1 MATRIDADV
10 DDLRQVQG
18 KAELVHGEVVEMSPT
33 GGWHGQATNAIVFSL
48 TNYKRASGCAGYV
61 VGDNV
66 GFVVDLP
73 HRKSF
78 SPDAAFYRGQLTE
91 DFLQGAPVFAVEI
104 RSKHDVGPA
113 AEQRMA
119 EKRADYFAAGT
130 LVVWDVDLNGEV
142 VVRAYTA
149 ETPESPREF
158 RRGELASAEAALPGW
173 TMPMDELIHHN

>member
-33 GGWHGQATNAIVFSL
+33 GGLHWYAASL
-48 TNYKRASGCAGYV
+48 IAASLNHYAKANGINGFGGA
-61 VGDNV
+61 DNG
-66 GFVVDLP
+66 GFVVNLP
-73 HRKSF
+73 HRRSF
-78 SPDAAFYRGQLTE
+78 SPDAAFYRGHLTE

-130 LVVWDVDLNGEV
+130 LVVWDVDLQNEI
-142 VVRAYTA
+142 VVRAYSA
-149 ETPESPREF
+149 DAPAKPREF
-158 RRGELASAEAALPGW
+158 RRGGLASAEAALPGW
-173 TMPMDELIHHN
+173 QMPVDELIHHG